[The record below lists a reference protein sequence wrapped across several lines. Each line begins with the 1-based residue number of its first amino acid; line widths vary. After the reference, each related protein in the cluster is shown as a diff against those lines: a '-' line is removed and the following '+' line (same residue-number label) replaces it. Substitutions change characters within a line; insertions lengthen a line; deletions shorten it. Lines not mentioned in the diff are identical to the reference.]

1 MTELSKVSV
10 MKEVSDMLDDLF
22 RKAGRIVDHQDEY
35 ATFMAG
41 FDLYNEKEK
50 LLLAIF
56 GKICYDRM
64 NRWNFSPTDSD
75 QPIGGFHDD

>member
-1 MTELSKVSV
+1 MTELSKISV
-10 MKEVSDMLDDLF
+10 KEEVSDMLDGLF
-22 RKAGRIVDHQDEY
+22 HKAGQIVDHQEEY

-64 NRWNFSPTDSD
+64 NRWRFSYTDDD